1 MPWRPEDAPL
11 HNNKADTPHLC
22 RMWNEVANKALAET
36 GNEGHA
42 IRAANAAVAK
52 ARRRARVIGDFQR
65 RSITQALL
73 RRP

>member
-1 MPWRPEDAPL
+1 
-11 HNNKADTPHLC
+11 
-22 RMWNEVANKALAET
+22 MWNEVANKALAET

-52 ARRRARVIGDFQR
+52 ERRRARVIGDFQR